1 METTLVIA
9 LISLVF
15 AAGMAVIAW
24 RLVQEDRRRSDARV
38 AQLVSDLNRDPD
50 AEPEFTPRT
59 PDDRPR
65 AAGVEAAPSVI
76 SRPVRQA
83 IVPPAPTREEPR
95 AEQPRT
101 VEWRDVEPVSLFQ
114 FDGPDDRPSEGE
126 RLFADVRTSPGTA
139 PRFLL
144 LGGGALLVALGI
156 AIFPALFSGDGN
168 TPDHASPTAPAASRG
183 ASTASLEL
191 LSLAHARRGQD
202 LIVKGLVRNPSTG
215 VAHER
220 LNAVVFFFDREGGF
234 VTSARAPLD
243 FGALAPG
250 DESPF
255 QIALPAPSGVSRYRI
270 SFRRDEGGVVP
281 HVDRRTAEAS
291 AGDQRLVNAA
301 ARASTR

>member
-38 AQLVSDLNRDPD
+38 AALVSDLNRDPD
-50 AEPEFTPRT
+50 AEPEFTPR
-59 PDDRPR
+59 PPVERPR
-65 AAGVEAAPSVI
+65 AASVEPAPSVI
-76 SRPVRQA
+76 SQPVRQP
-83 IVPPAPTREEPR
+83 IVPPAPTRIEPR
-95 AEQPRT
+95 DE
-101 VEWRDVEPVSLFQ
+101 EWRDVESVSLFQ
-114 FDGPDDRPSEGE
+114 FDDPEDRPSEGE
-126 RLFADVRTSPGTA
+126 RLFADVRTSSGTA

-144 LGGGALLVALGI
+144 LGAGALLVALGI
-156 AIFPALFSGDGN
+156 AILPALFSGDRS
-168 TPDHASPTAPAASRG
+168 TRDAASQTAPEASV
-183 ASTASLEL
+183 ASLEL
-191 LSLAHARRGQD
+191 LSLAHARRGQE
-202 LIVKGLVRNPSTG
+202 LIVKGLVRNPSAG

-220 LNAVVFFFDREGGF
+220 LNAVVFFFDRNGGF

-243 FGALAPG
+243 FRALAPG

-281 HVDRRTAEAS
+281 HVDRRAAEAS
-291 AGDQRLVNAA
+291 AGEQLFVNTA
-301 ARASTR
+301 ARARTR